1 MALIKPFKGL
11 CYRLETPGDLARF
24 ISPPY
29 DMVDDAMID
38 ALYCRDPLNV
48 VRIIQNKPQE
58 ADSANKDRHRR
69 AAGLLR
75 QWIGNGTLVRDKSP
89 SVYVY
94 RQQFDIARREG
105 AVTYTRT
112 GVIVLVKL
120 VDYEEGVVFPHEY
133 TLTGPKID
141 RYELLQATRSNTEL
155 VFGIV
160 PDPDG
165 GLFSGIERAVPEEC
179 RGYCVDENKVRH
191 SLYCNS
197 DPAVAASLT
206 KVMSERTILIADGHH
221 RYETGLQFARE
232 TGNPGHAFIMIN
244 LVSMADPGLIIRAFH
259 RIVKKGAAAE
269 TIDLLDALSAYFD
282 TTDLGPASLDVVSRF
297 LADTSEGHEM
307 LYLDARSKHCFGLTL
322 SASGRRYLEDHHRGM
337 SMQWNRLDVSKIN
350 SIVVGGIFHLPLDGK
365 VLHDVMDYVNDAG
378 VAFEK
383 AFSHEGYHGAFFIR
397 PVDIGTVTAIV
408 SGKERMPQKS
418 TNFFPK
424 CYSGL
429 VFNTMESQ

>member
-1 MALIKPFKGL
+1 M
-11 CYRLETPGDLARF
+11 
-24 ISPPY
+24 
-29 DMVDDAMID
+29 M
-38 ALYCRDPLNV
+38 
-48 VRIIQNKPQE
+48 
-58 ADSANKDRHRR
+58 
-69 AAGLLR
+69 
-75 QWIGNGTLVRDKSP
+75 
-89 SVYVY
+89 
-94 RQQFDIARREG
+94 
-105 AVTYTRT
+105 
-112 GVIVLVKL
+112 
-120 VDYEEGVVFPHEY
+120 
-133 TLTGPKID
+133 
-141 RYELLQATRSNTEL
+141 
-155 VFGIV
+155 
-160 PDPDG
+160 
-165 GLFSGIERAVPEEC
+165 
-179 RGYCVDENKVRH
+179 
-191 SLYCNS
+191 
-197 DPAVAASLT
+197 
-206 KVMSERTILIADGHH
+206 
-221 RYETGLQFARE
+221 
-232 TGNPGHAFIMIN
+232 N

-259 RIVKKGAAAE
+259 RIVKKRAGTE

-282 TTDLGPASLDVVSRF
+282 KADLGPASLDAVSRF
-297 LADTSEGHEM
+297 LADTPGSHEM